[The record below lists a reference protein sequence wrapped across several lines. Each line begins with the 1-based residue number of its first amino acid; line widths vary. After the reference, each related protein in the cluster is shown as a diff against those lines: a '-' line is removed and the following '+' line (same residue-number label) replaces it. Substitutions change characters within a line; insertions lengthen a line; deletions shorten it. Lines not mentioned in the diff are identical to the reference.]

1 MNVQGDVPKKTV
13 CLADY
18 CTKSDSNRQRLFPG
32 ICFFSPI
39 SVLPRACLAPRPFAE
54 IEKMRLFLRR
64 FPPSKKSGKIRFSP
78 CAHARFAV
86 RFGEK
91 GTKGA
96 PRSFRL
102 RFSGVFARLSTGF
115 RPSARNGT
123 PNGNPPFS
131 ILRFLLPVRRQLQ
144 PFLAPCLV

>member
-1 MNVQGDVPKKTV
+1 MFEET
-13 CLADY
+13 
-18 CTKSDSNRQRLFPG
+18 SRNRQSASSITVQNPIRIVNAFFRASSFFADFGAPAAPVRRPVRLRRSEK
-32 ICFFSPI
+32 CAFFSVVP
-39 SVLPRACLAPRPFAE
+39 
-54 IEKMRLFLRR
+54 
-64 FPPSKKSGKIRFSP
+64 PPSKKSGKIRFSP

-115 RPSARNGT
+115 RRSARNGT

>member
-1 MNVQGDVPKKTV
+1 MFEETSRKRQSASSITVQNPIRIVNAFFWV
-13 CLADY
+13 
-18 CTKSDSNRQRLFPG
+18 SV
-32 ICFFSPI
+32 FSPI
-39 SVLPRACLAPRPFAE
+39 RRSRRACLAPRPVAE
-54 IEKMRLFLRR
+54 VGKMRLFLHR
-64 FPPSKKSGKIRFSP
+64 FPLQKNPGKIRFSP
-78 CAHARFAV
+78 CAHAQFAV

-115 RPSARNGT
+115 RRSARNGT
-123 PNGNPPFS
+123 PNENPPFS